1 VEVEE
6 EEGLSFKYELNVGL
20 RFVFVFA
27 GVGFLLFDGGESLT
41 REWRCIHDL
50 SVGPGVLA
58 KEISEGIVSLT
69 LLLVSAWI

>member
-1 VEVEE
+1 MEEE

-20 RFVFVFA
+20 RFVFA

-50 SVGPGVLA
+50 SVGTGVLA